1 MLEEPGREIPQ
12 SAQNLQVTH
21 DQSSEHR
28 SSGPKLVRRRSGH
41 YDVDAI
47 LEAKAKGE
55 ADYHLQTMR
64 PPSSSAKQ
72 LSSLSAGECSKTLHE
87 EQPSKNNSHA
97 QKGPLVELRGIL
109 WKKLLTLRRTEE
121 HRRQK
126 KERARKLAVFLENLF
141 GFMKQ
146 LLGQKHN
153 GQLTCSKTE

>member
-1 MLEEPGREIPQ
+1 M
-12 SAQNLQVTH
+12 
-21 DQSSEHR
+21 
-28 SSGPKLVRRRSGH
+28 
-41 YDVDAI
+41 
-47 LEAKAKGE
+47 
-55 ADYHLQTMR
+55 
-64 PPSSSAKQ
+64 
-72 LSSLSAGECSKTLHE
+72 
-87 EQPSKNNSHA
+87 
-97 QKGPLVELRGIL
+97 RGIL